1 VSLWGG
7 WVGGMGTGLAVVAA
21 VGMAGY
27 LCVFVAL
34 HVLPTGYSPI
44 GHAVSD
50 YGVGRYAKL
59 FRVAGVLSTVG
70 ILCLA
75 IALTVEPGTPT
86 VSVFE
91 LVCLYVIPLFRI
103 AILRFPTDL
112 EGQRLTR
119 SGRLHYLFAILAFAA
134 TYSAVAGMTPELGA
148 VEPWDSIHGLLHVLQ
163 LIAMVSLILL
173 VIAMIPRLR
182 RVFGLFER
190 LFLTSTN
197 LWLLLV
203 AAYLALN

>member
-1 VSLWGG
+1 METLF
-7 WVGGMGTGLAVVAA
+7 AVVAA
-21 VGMAGY
+21 LGMAGY
-27 LCVFVAL
+27 LCIFVTL

-50 YGVGRYAKL
+50 YGVGRYAGL
-59 FRVAGVLSTVG
+59 FRIAGAASSVG

-75 IALTVEPGTPT
+75 VALTLEPGTPT

-91 LVCLYVIPLFRI
+91 LVCLYLIPVFRI

-119 SGRLHYLFAILAFAA
+119 NGRLHYLFAILAFAA
-134 TYSAVAGMTPELGA
+134 TYSAIAGMTPELTSID
-148 VEPWDSIHGLLHVLQ
+148 PWNSIHGLLHVLQ

-173 VIAMIPRLR
+173 VIAMIPQLR

-197 LWLLLV
+197 LWFLLV
-203 AAYLALN
+203 AAYLTFS